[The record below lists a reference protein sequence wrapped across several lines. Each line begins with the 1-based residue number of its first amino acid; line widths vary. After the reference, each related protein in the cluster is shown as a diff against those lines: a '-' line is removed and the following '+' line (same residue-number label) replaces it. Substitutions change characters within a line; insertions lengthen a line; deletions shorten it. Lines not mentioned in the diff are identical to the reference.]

1 VQTAE
6 TGVRRAEHYIAG
18 TRTLLLEGQ
27 RTNLCIRSEEFDT
40 WTDGSSCAVTANDGV
55 APDSTATADLLTAS
69 VVGSSRRRNST
80 FTGDGEKCI
89 ALFVKQGTATVNR
102 LFLEDVSVSATRHAV
117 TITWTGG
124 VPALTTFTG
133 SGTRY
138 PVEALA
144 NGWYRILFSANNVVA
159 ANTNS
164 LFILPDVTAGT
175 GTLLVWGAQAENAV
189 VPSSYIKTEAPTIT
203 RNADSLFFPFERRPQ
218 ALTVYV
224 RTVNRGQYGGSP
236 GQSRGIVS
244 VGGSASGAGSRFR
257 LFGSQSGLVSV
268 NHDNASGSVETNA
281 GTVPPLTLGD
291 IFEHRGLLF
300 ANGSV
305 RSGFSRNSDTEQVGA
320 QTAALAGGINSVWV
334 QERIY
339 LNEINATANAPA
351 AYTHIAVAP
360 GEKSMAEMRIIA
372 GVS

>member
-1 VQTAE
+1 VDADGIVQTAE

-189 VPSSYIKTEAPTIT
+189 VPSSYIKTEATTIT

-218 ALTVYV
+218 EMTVYV
-224 RTVNRGQYGGSP
+224 RGVERDRLAS
-236 GQSRGIVS
+236 GINTRLFTISDASDAAPRFLVYRN
-244 VGGSASGAGSRFR
+244 SASAGYRTLHNPSGNSETTSQGTTAVRGNLVEIRATLSAAGAAGI
-257 LFGSQSGLVSV
+257 GVSIDGGTEST
-268 NHDNASGSVETNA
+268 NTAS
-281 GTVPPLTLGD
+281 
-291 IFEHRGLLF
+291 
-300 ANGSV
+300 
-305 RSGFSRNSDTEQVGA
+305 A
-320 QTAALAGGINSVWV
+320 QALAGAWSGT
-334 QERIY
+334 R
-339 LNEINATANAPA
+339 LTLNATGAGANLGLF
-351 AYTHIAVAP
+351 AYTHVVVAQ
-360 GEKSMAEMRIIA
+360 GEQTMATMRQLA
-372 GVS
+372 GVA